1 FGIKI
6 TDHLKQISA
15 DFKQKIYNID
25 NLEKYYY
32 GVYMRIGY
40 KIINLS
46 INYNLSSVFVSN
58 VPKNMHTLSLG
69 LTMSLF

>member
-1 FGIKI
+1 
-6 TDHLKQISA
+6 
-15 DFKQKIYNID
+15 
-25 NLEKYYY
+25 
-32 GVYMRIGY
+32 MRIGY